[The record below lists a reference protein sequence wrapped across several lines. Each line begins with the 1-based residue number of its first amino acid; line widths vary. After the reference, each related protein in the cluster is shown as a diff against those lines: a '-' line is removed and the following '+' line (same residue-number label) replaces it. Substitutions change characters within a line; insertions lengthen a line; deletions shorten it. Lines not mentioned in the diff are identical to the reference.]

1 MIIWHGWMK
10 FRSSW
15 WYNGHGGV
23 LPFRQLWWLFVT
35 PGSRCGCGW
44 KWIWAKSWFE
54 CHHCSTCSPSFMS
67 IHCELCTK
75 CRMRGTRG
83 PFSTNFL
90 RCADLQN
97 FSFSPEAAKALACM
111 GLHGACHALQLA
123 NCLEDDYGLA
133 QAALDLWQT
142 LDNWVMKR
150 RRQITWKTCVPTG
163 TLEIWLSNGTA
174 SPTIQRWNLMTVEES
189 VTYCRCFVSKKLNAN
204 GRSVSNSLQY
214 IRVLFMII

>member
-1 MIIWHGWMK
+1 
-10 FRSSW
+10 
-15 WYNGHGGV
+15 
-23 LPFRQLWWLFVT
+23 
-35 PGSRCGCGW
+35 
-44 KWIWAKSWFE
+44 
-54 CHHCSTCSPSFMS
+54 MS

-150 RRQITWKTCVPTG
+150 RRQIRNIGNMIIERYSITHNT
-163 TLEIWLSNGTA
+163 E
-174 SPTIQRWNLMTVEES
+174 M
-189 VTYCRCFVSKKLNAN
+189 KLNDSRGKRNVLPLFCFQAAECK
-204 GRSVSNSLQY
+204 RTQ
-214 IRVLFMII
+214 RV